1 MLQGTQLVGGR
12 AGIHAHGGSFLS
24 PACNAPSPCS
34 SNIVSDLRLI
44 LILVIILK
52 TYLISSV
59 INTQTSVL

>member
-1 MLQGTQLVGGR
+1 MLQVTQLGGGR

-52 TYLISSV
+52 TY
-59 INTQTSVL
+59 